1 MTKFSLCKARN
12 VFRQLFNEPAKKVG
26 GVRWGVAYEMNEQ
39 VDRIGLDRIRDEYV
53 MHCYAREWSIKSSR
67 KFLNAAEDIHDRC
80 VAVCEIAGRVDVGD
94 ILIPESYLNETDSPA
109 VFTVHEGIVDL
120 KLKFAMG
127 VDGFERSG
135 GFNRLETRA
144 TESAQIMEDEYM
156 VRLFIIYESN
166 CQTMFPHY

>member
-1 MTKFSLCKARN
+1 
-12 VFRQLFNEPAKKVG
+12 
-26 GVRWGVAYEMNEQ
+26 
-39 VDRIGLDRIRDEYV
+39 
-53 MHCYAREWSIKSSR
+53 MHCYAREWSIKSSQ
-67 KFLNAAEDIHDRC
+67 KFLNATEDINDRC
-80 VAVCEIAGRVDVGD
+80 VAVCEIAGGVDVGD
-94 ILIPESYLNETDSPA
+94 ILIPETYLNETDSPA

-144 TESAQIMEDEYM
+144 IESARIMKDEYM
-156 VRLFIIYESN
+156 VRLSIIYESN